1 MFYSGLLRESEAKK
15 EVYLTLQQ
23 QLELAR
29 IEEVRK
35 SPILHI
41 LDYAVQPIEKSS
53 PRRSVFM
60 ILSFTIGLFFAF
72 GRQILKY

>member
-41 LDYAVQPIEKSS
+41 LDYAVQPIEKALQGGQ
-53 PRRSVFM
+53 F
-60 ILSFTIGLFFAF
+60 L
-72 GRQILKY
+72 